1 MAKWYDAV
9 RCTGCSAC
17 AAVCPRQC
25 IRMRPDSEGF
35 LRPSVQEDRCAQCG
49 LCEQLCPALRPLA
62 PESGPT
68 VAYAGKHRQASV
80 RRRSTSG
87 GIFWLLAQ
95 WVLARGGVVFGA
107 VYAPD
112 FSVVHSRAE
121 SEAELEAMQGAKYAQ
136 SNLGDSLQQVKK
148 LLEEGRYVLFSG
160 TPCQIAGLHAYLGG
174 AHQRLLSVDLICHG
188 VPSPAVWQQYVASR
202 SRLDAGGERPDEIR
216 LRSKVTGWS
225 RYSVQ
230 FSYPHGS
237 YRRPAGEDP
246 YIRGFVGD
254 LYLRPSCYDC
264 RYKGIDRLSDFTLG
278 DYWGIWNQL
287 PEFQDEL
294 GVSLVLLH
302 SPKAAELWRE
312 ISPQLE
318 FQPVDPQGAVAEN
331 PAAVASAKANPN
343 REAFFSRYRRE
354 DFESLV
360 GELLPVSSSRD
371 AKNFWLQIRKVIKKL
386 IK

>member
-1 MAKWYDAV
+1 M
-9 RCTGCSAC
+9 
-17 AAVCPRQC
+17 
-25 IRMRPDSEGF
+25 
-35 LRPSVQEDRCAQCG
+35 
-49 LCEQLCPALRPLA
+49 
-62 PESGPT
+62 
-68 VAYAGKHRQASV
+68 
-80 RRRSTSG
+80 
-87 GIFWLLAQ
+87 
-95 WVLARGGVVFGA
+95 
-107 VYAPD
+107 
-112 FSVVHSRAE
+112 
-121 SEAELEAMQGAKYAQ
+121 
-136 SNLGDSLQQVKK
+136 
-148 LLEEGRYVLFSG
+148 
-160 TPCQIAGLHAYLGG
+160 
-174 AHQRLLSVDLICHG
+174 
-188 VPSPAVWQQYVASR
+188 
-202 SRLDAGGERPDEIR
+202 
-216 LRSKVTGWS
+216 
-225 RYSVQ
+225 
-230 FSYPHGS
+230 
-237 YRRPAGEDP
+237 
-246 YIRGFVGD
+246 GD
-254 LYLRPSCYDC
+254 LYLRPSCYNC